1 VRLQDSLLLDDA
13 RVARARVESGRA
25 AGRSKRALQQ
35 RLRRHGVDADTAA
48 AALAAV
54 DDDRATDAGS
64 AEEQAA
70 LVWARKK
77 GLLAKDRTKALAA
90 LARQGFSF
98 AVAKQ
103 ALATLV
109 TTALLAAL
117 AAFGVTAAPAVA
129 ADPATETYFTL
140 LEDASSMSSV
150 PARPTSRSSA
160 TRASRKCSA
169 ARSGSATPA
178 ASPIAEATSDNS
190 ACCRAYRCLP
200 THLRLKNG
208 WR

>member
-1 VRLQDSLLLDDA
+1 MRGRAAAPAKPLTPAGLERTALWHLSRRALTRAQLTALLQKKAARAAAVHGPCAEAAAWIEALLVRLQDSLLLDDA

-103 ALATLV
+103 ALATL
-109 TTALLAAL
+109 
-117 AAFGVTAAPAVA
+117 AAPA
-129 ADPATETYFTL
+129 
-140 LEDASSMSSV
+140 EDEDDA
-150 PARPTSRSSA
+150 
-160 TRASRKCSA
+160 
-169 ARSGSATPA
+169 
-178 ASPIAEATSDNS
+178 
-190 ACCRAYRCLP
+190 
-200 THLRLKNG
+200 
-208 WR
+208 